1 MTPVLRY
8 VLDENL
14 RGVLWHAIQQHN
26 NRSTFPLDIARVGD
40 PPDLPRG
47 TADPDILVW
56 AEREGRILVSLDKKT
71 LPGHLTQHL
80 QQGHHSPGIFI
91 VIPSSTLAAIIDY
104 LMYAAY
110 AGDPLDYADGIRF
123 FP

>member
-26 NRSTFPLDIARVGD
+26 NQSAFPFDVVRVGD
-40 PPDLPRG
+40 PPDLPQG
-47 TADPDILVW
+47 SADPDILIW

-71 LPGHLTQHL
+71 LSGHLAQHL

-91 VIPSSTLAAIIDY
+91 MIPSSTLPAIPDY
-104 LMYAAY
+104 LMHAAY

-123 FP
+123 IP